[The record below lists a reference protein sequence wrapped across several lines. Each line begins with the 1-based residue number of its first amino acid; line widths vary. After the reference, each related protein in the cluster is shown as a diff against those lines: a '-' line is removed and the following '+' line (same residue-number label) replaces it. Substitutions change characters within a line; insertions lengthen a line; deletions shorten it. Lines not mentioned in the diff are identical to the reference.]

1 MRFQALLLL
10 SGKTATG
17 IEIPAT
23 GIEIPATG
31 IEIPATGIEI
41 PATVIEALG
50 AGKKPPVLVTL
61 NGHTYRSTVASRG
74 DRYLVGVSAEN
85 REAAGVSAGETL
97 TVDIEIDA
105 EPRDVPVPAELAVA
119 LGAHPDAKA
128 AFQALSPSK
137 KQQFTLPIER
147 AKTDETRRRN
157 VKKASKRR

>member
-23 GIEIPATG
+23 
-31 IEIPATGIEI
+31 
-41 PATVIEALG
+41 VIEELG

-74 DRYLVGVSAEN
+74 GRYLVGVSAEN

-97 TVDIEIDA
+97 TVDIEIDG
-105 EPRDVPVPAELAVA
+105 EPREVPVPAELGAA

-147 AKTDETRRRN
+147 AKTDETRQRN
-157 VKKASKRR
+157 VKKALDALQGSVRGKRRQSGEPQK

>member
-1 MRFQALLLL
+1 MRFEALLLL

-23 GIEIPATG
+23 
-31 IEIPATGIEI
+31 
-41 PATVIEALG
+41 VIEELG

-74 DRYLVGVSAEN
+74 GRYLVGVSAEN

-97 TVDIEIDA
+97 TVDIEIDG
-105 EPRDVPVPAELAVA
+105 EPREVPVPAELGAA

-128 AFQALSPSK
+128 AFQELSPSK

-147 AKTDETRRRN
+147 AKTDETRQRN
-157 VKKASKRR
+157 VKKALDALQGSVRGKRRQSGEPQK

>member
-1 MRFQALLLL
+1 MRFKALLLL

-23 GIEIPATG
+23 
-31 IEIPATGIEI
+31 
-41 PATVIEALG
+41 VIEELG

-74 DRYLVGVSAEN
+74 GRYLVGVSAEN

-97 TVDIEIDA
+97 TVDIEIDG
-105 EPRDVPVPAELAVA
+105 EPREVPVPAELGVA

-147 AKTDETRRRN
+147 AKPDETRQRN
-157 VKKASKRR
+157 VKKALDALQRSVRGKRRQSGEPQK

>member
-1 MRFQALLLL
+1 MRFKALLLL

-23 GIEIPATG
+23 
-31 IEIPATGIEI
+31 
-41 PATVIEALG
+41 VIEELG

-74 DRYLVGVSAEN
+74 GRYLVGVSAEN

-97 TVDIEIDA
+97 TVDIEIDG
-105 EPRDVPVPAELAVA
+105 EPREVPVPAELGAA

-147 AKTDETRRRN
+147 AKTDETRQRN
-157 VKKASKRR
+157 VKKALDALQGSVRGKRRQSGEPQK